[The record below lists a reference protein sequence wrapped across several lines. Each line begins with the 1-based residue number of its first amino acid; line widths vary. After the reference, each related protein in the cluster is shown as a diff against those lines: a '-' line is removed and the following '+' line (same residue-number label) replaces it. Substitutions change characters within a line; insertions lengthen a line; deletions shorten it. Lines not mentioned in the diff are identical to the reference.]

1 MKKDECV
8 KKCSYKPLGEEFKPS
23 IRKTAIFNLTK
34 RNVFFVIK
42 YYSACY
48 EQTILNSPPL
58 ILFLLDSN
66 SFASVEEAVDDC
78 GHDRIQCQ
86 AQCTEIWKKCND
98 HSKAINHNYSTS
110 SACLKFFSKWNC
122 YKRMGKKQL
131 IFSNFWA
138 LCKAHHPK
146 CLDGETLCKCK
157 LDFICLDNNGKE
169 TGVSTSGLT
178 GSQSGQTFGSI
189 TVIIVSLVSSI
200 LTTAITNIYFYR
212 LTMMMWILVRLAMIT
227 LTMKNLTNPQ

>member
-1 MKKDECV
+1 MLASNFFPNGTDIKEW
-8 KKCSYKPLGEEFKPS
+8 E
-23 IRKTAIFNLTK
+23 KT
-34 RNVFFVIK
+34 
-42 YYSACY
+42 
-48 EQTILNSPPL
+48 
-58 ILFLLDSN
+58 
-66 SFASVEEAVDDC
+66 VDF
-78 GHDRIQCQ
+78 
-86 AQCTEIWKKCND
+86 
-98 HSKAINHNYSTS
+98 S
-110 SACLKFFSKWNC
+110 S
-122 YKRMGKKQL
+122 